1 MAVDGTKKKQYD
13 GYTTAET
20 KRRSGM
26 KRTKGMME
34 RVEIVEILGTRIPI
48 DRVRNIVTEEGYV
61 TVEYNDLDKFPC
73 NDIETVVTV
82 KSPERYVNF
91 ITGDR

>member
-1 MAVDGTKKKQYD
+1 
-13 GYTTAET
+13 
-20 KRRSGM
+20 M
-26 KRTKGMME
+26 KRTKGMMD